1 MVSVALRS
9 GNDQFHIR
17 PEMRKAVWLSA
28 LASPIGPTHPQR
40 HGGLLLPAS
49 TKATEPFHPF
59 CRSSNPE
66 AGAFSFR
73 KNLLSAQPFPC
84 IPPCTVVAFVSRG
97 EANSKGS
104 GPSPLSLISQVR
116 QDEGMVEGFC
126 LKTKRQ
132 TRLTSRLHLL
142 CSWDLGENG
151 LSLLICT
158 VKARPTLQVP
168 VKLNLDLM

>member
-1 MVSVALRS
+1 MAVCS
-9 GNDQFHIR
+9 GLTHRAHPPPTPWR
-17 PEMRKAVWLSA
+17 PPPSTQAHT
-28 LASPIGPTHPQR
+28 LA
-40 HGGLLLPAS
+40 
-49 TKATEPFHPF
+49 KATEHFHPF

-66 AGAFSFR
+66 AVAFSFR
-73 KNLLSAQPFPC
+73 NNLLSAQPFLC
-84 IPPCTVVAFVSRG
+84 ILPSTVVAFVSHG

-116 QDEGMVEGFC
+116 QDQGTVEGFC

-132 TRLTSRLHLL
+132 TQLTSRLHLL